1 MKKEDGQVE
10 KVSKTKLTTRI
21 MCGFLALLMI
31 AGAIILMI
39 QLLSY

>member
-1 MKKEDGQVE
+1 MKKENMQIE
-10 KVSKTKLTTRI
+10 KISKTKLATRI